1 MPHSFLLTVM
11 IKPKSVTLDDVAK
24 HAGVSYQTVSR
35 VINQAPHVSR
45 MTRAKVEQAM
55 RALNYVPNRLAQ
67 QLAGKNQI
75 TLGLATMDLSMH
87 AESQIAAAVKR
98 QASDCGVAVV
108 ISMLQK
114 NSVGACVEAVNEL
127 LSHRVDGLLINV
139 SLDEDGIQTISRM
152 CAATPVL
159 FFDVDPQADVSS
171 IRADDPRLSTRQG
184 VEHLIA
190 LEHRRIALI
199 TGPLTAVSARLR
211 YHGWVDALEKHGLR
225 PCAVVEGKWNAES
238 GFQAALQLLNG
249 DAKPT
254 AILVAN
260 DQMSLG
266 VLRAAHESGLHIPSQ
281 LSVVG
286 YDDAEDSAYFYP
298 PLTTIQQDF
307 KKLGEKSVD
316 RIIALIRQPDLSLQ
330 RTMLETKLIVRQ
342 STGRINTD
350 APSLQQIGR
359 QLLTISRQL
368 EQIK

>member
-11 IKPKSVTLDDVAK
+11 IKPKSITLDDVAK

-55 RALNYVPNRLAQ
+55 QALNYVPNRLAQ

-152 CAATPVL
+152 CAATP
-159 FFDVDPQADVSS
+159 
-171 IRADDPRLSTRQG
+171 G
-184 VEHLIA
+184 
-190 LEHRRIALI
+190 
-199 TGPLTAVSARLR
+199 AV
-211 YHGWVDALEKHGLR
+211 
-225 PCAVVEGKWNAES
+225 
-238 GFQAALQLLNG
+238 F
-249 DAKPT
+249 
-254 AILVAN
+254 
-260 DQMSLG
+260 
-266 VLRAAHESGLHIPSQ
+266 
-281 LSVVG
+281 
-286 YDDAEDSAYFYP
+286 
-298 PLTTIQQDF
+298 
-307 KKLGEKSVD
+307 
-316 RIIALIRQPDLSLQ
+316 
-330 RTMLETKLIVRQ
+330 
-342 STGRINTD
+342 
-350 APSLQQIGR
+350 
-359 QLLTISRQL
+359 
-368 EQIK
+368 